1 MTSNIYIFLTYLR
14 PHKSVK
20 PNGKKV
26 ITKIYTNCYILPFF
40 AFLGK
45 FKIGGKAACGFI
57 SFLYYFSVLSLFR
70 KPSIT
75 AGTVTAIFGVRS
87 LVQSHLWR

>member
-1 MTSNIYIFLTYLR
+1 MVGTRAKIQEEILPEECVQSFTKLNEDNQPTILFMTSNIYFLLTYLR

-26 ITKIYTNCYILPFF
+26 ITKIYTNCHVLPFF

-45 FKIGGKAACGFI
+45 FK
-57 SFLYYFSVLSLFR
+57 
-70 KPSIT
+70 
-75 AGTVTAIFGVRS
+75 
-87 LVQSHLWR
+87 SH